1 MLTATIAGF
10 PPAMNAMSTLRTV
23 LAERSRECGAGSVS
37 RLHSQR
43 GGVLAKTLVLLLIVL
58 LAGAAVVYV
67 YGKRQQ
73 PLSIEDA
80 TVRATDGGSGTM
92 VLAPD
97 GRIYVAT
104 IVHNDGTF
112 PITLLGL
119 DDAPPPHDQPYAAT
133 SVGLGDGEHRESRI
147 RRLLHLRIP
156 EAGRRRRRMFV
167 VYEPNPG
174 LRVRAIRRRGRATR
188 RPSHRCPFDSA
199 PTGWRRSRRWRSR
212 APRRSRGSRAR
223 SASARLGA

>member
-1 MLTATIAGF
+1 M
-10 PPAMNAMSTLRTV
+10 
-23 LAERSRECGAGSVS
+23 S

-80 TVRATDGGSGTM
+80 TVRATDGGSGTV

-97 GRIYVAT
+97 GRVYVAT

-133 SVGLGDGEHRESRI
+133 SVGLGDGSTANPASAASFTSVS
-147 RRLLHLRIP
+147 LKP
-156 EAGRRRRRMFV
+156 GAGVGIFV

-174 LRVRAIRRRGRATR
+174 LACARYTDAAGPPAAFPPVPLRFSTYGVEAEQAVEIPGAPEVEGFTRSQCERA
-188 RPSHRCPFDSA
+188 
-199 PTGWRRSRRWRSR
+199 
-212 APRRSRGSRAR
+212 
-223 SASARLGA
+223 LGA

>member
-1 MLTATIAGF
+1 M
-10 PPAMNAMSTLRTV
+10 
-23 LAERSRECGAGSVS
+23 
-37 RLHSQR
+37 
-43 GGVLAKTLVLLLIVL
+43 
-58 LAGAAVVYV
+58 YV

-80 TVRATDGGSGTM
+80 TLRATDGGSGTV

-133 SVGLGDGEHRESRI
+133 SVGLGDGSTANPASAASFTSVSLKPGAGVADL
-147 RRLLHLRIP
+147 RRLR
-156 EAGRRRRRMFV
+156 A
-167 VYEPNPG
+167 EPRGWRARDTPTRPG
-174 LRVRAIRRRGRATR
+174 LR
-188 RPSHRCPFDSA
+188 RPSHRYPFDSA

-223 SASARLGA
+223 SASAHSAPRRHDAPQPRRRPPTAAPRTRPRAPARPPARRARHRDRSSRRRRR